1 MSALHCTP
9 TELAGVWQVRRQAQT
24 DARGSFVRIFCAAEL
39 VEVGWTGPVAQ
50 VNHSAT
56 TARGTVRGL
65 HYQLAPWADM
75 KLVSCVR
82 GRVWDVAVDLR
93 RDSPTFLRWH
103 AQELSAQAGV
113 ALLIP
118 KGCAHGYQAL
128 DDDAELIYCHS
139 APYSPQAQDGVHP
152 SDPRLAIKWPLPV
165 QQLSPRDATWALLS
179 ADFKGVFA

>member
-9 TELAGVWQVRRQAQT
+9 TALAGVWQVRRQAQS
-24 DARGSFVRIFCAAEL
+24 DARGAFARIFCAAEL
-39 VEVGWTGPVAQ
+39 QEVGWIGPVAQ
-50 VNHSAT
+50 VNHSVT

-103 AQELSAQAGV
+103 AQELSSLADV

-118 KGCAHGYQAL
+118 QGCAHGYQAL
-128 DDDAELIYCHS
+128 GDDAELLYCHS
-139 APYSPQAQDGVHP
+139 APYRPQAQGGVQAC
-152 SDPRLAIKWPLPV
+152 DPRLAIDWPLPV
-165 QQLSPRDATWALLS
+165 QLLSPRDAYWPPLA
-179 ADFKGVFA
+179 ADFTGVCA